1 MENDVRWRKLQCAD
15 FLTSESEEEQVRGA
29 KMQPLTVMGGSGQRL
44 VPAANIPIEISA
56 AADSG
61 CGFSCAVVFHC

>member
-29 KMQPLTVMGGSGQRL
+29 KMQPLTVVDRSGQRL
-44 VPAANIPIEISA
+44 CPLPIFFLRVQQARA
-56 AADSG
+56 AAAA
-61 CGFSCAVVFHC
+61 FP